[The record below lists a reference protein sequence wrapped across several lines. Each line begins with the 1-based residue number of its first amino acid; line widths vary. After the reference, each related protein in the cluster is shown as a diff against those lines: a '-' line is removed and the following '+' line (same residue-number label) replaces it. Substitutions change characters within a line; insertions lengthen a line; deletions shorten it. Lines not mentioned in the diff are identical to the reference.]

1 MYLTVMNAQTRISAK
16 GQVVIPKDTRDR
28 LGLTQGVVLD
38 VIETPDGVLLREP
51 RAKQKLSFEET
62 TARIR
67 KIVKYDG
74 PMLTIDQLSWSA
86 EAEREF
92 RKRKHIDG

>member
-1 MYLTVMNAQTRISAK
+1 MNAQTRISAK

-28 LGLTQGVVLD
+28 LGLTQGITLD
-38 VIETPDGVLLREP
+38 VIETPDGVLLRKP
-51 RAKQKLSFEET
+51 RSQQKLSFEEV

-74 PMLTIDQLSWSA
+74 PALTINQLSWSA
-86 EAEREF
+86 EADRAF
-92 RKRKHIDG
+92 RKRKQTDG